1 MRSRIAPL
9 AAAFLALAA
18 VVGLAGGGAQA
29 IGSSS
34 SPSQAKSSEYQQA
47 RKLIDAGDYAAA
59 LPLLQQV
66 VAREPKNADAYNE
79 LGFTQRKLGDRAGAL
94 AQYQKALALEPQH
107 LGANEYLGEL
117 YLEMGDLARARE
129 RLRALD
135 RACFFGCE
143 EYDELKA
150 AIADY
155 EARARS

>member
-9 AAAFLALAA
+9 TAAFLALAA

-29 IGSSS
+29 VGSSS

-59 LPLLQQV
+59 LPLLRQG
-66 VAREPKNADAYNE
+66 VAREPKNAYNE

-143 EYDELKA
+143 EYDELEA

-155 EARARS
+155 EARAGS

>member
-79 LGFTQRKLGDRAGAL
+79 LSFTQRMLGDRAGAL
-94 AQYQKALALEPQH
+94 AQYQKALALGPQH

-117 YLEMGDLARARE
+117 YLEMGDLARA
-129 RLRALD
+129 LD

-143 EYDELKA
+143 EYDELEA

-155 EARARS
+155 EARAGS